1 MLSQSIASRVMNHL
15 TPELITR
22 ISTVSG
28 KDRATVSQA
37 LRALVPGLLWALA
50 RLAER
55 PGGIDRLGAV
65 LASRS
70 EFDAKPP
77 QGPPAGAA
85 DPGAEPLAPVL
96 GHGMYQALT
105 TAVERYTGLAEGEA
119 RELFM
124 IASSLAVGALTR
136 AQREASL
143 GNREIALRLA
153 SELEDIESTIPP
165 EFLHQLRATEAFI
178 APNPPPTR
186 AEMTH
191 EAARERPRPR
201 SGLPPAGEAARSNAP
216 AWGWTA
222 AGILAVLGL
231 IWLVQLS
238 VQRDETAE
246 APPVKPAPE
255 AAAGK
260 DRPAITVG
268 LPLYSSD
275 GTQLGEVSGLI
286 LAPDRSLR
294 AVRAELGNNLG
305 LGGRVVIIS
314 ADQVHRREDRAVI
327 DVTASE
333 ARNLPRAPA
342 EQPGSDQGS
351 GGTR

>member
-50 RLAER
+50 RLAET

-65 LASRS
+65 LGSHPASEAER
-70 EFDAKPP
+70 P
-77 QGPPAGAA
+77 QGLPAGAS
-85 DPGAEPLAPVL
+85 DPGAEPLAQVL

-105 TAVERYTGLAEGEA
+105 AAVERYAGLAEGEA

-124 IASSLAVGALTR
+124 IASSIAVGALTR

-143 GNREIALRLA
+143 GSPEIALRLA
-153 SELEDIESTIPP
+153 SELEDIESTVPP

-186 AEMTH
+186 AEMAQ
-191 EAARERPRPR
+191 AAVRERPRPR
-201 SGLPPAGEAARSNAP
+201 SGLPPAGEVVRSNAP

-222 AGILAVLGL
+222 AGILAVLAL
-231 IWLVQLS
+231 IWLAQLS
-238 VQRDETAE
+238 LQRYETAE
-246 APPVKPAPE
+246 GPPVRPAPE

-275 GTQLGEVSGLI
+275 GVQLGEVSGLI

-294 AVRAELGNNLG
+294 AVRAELGSNLG
-305 LGGRVVIIS
+305 LGGRVVIIG

-333 ARNLPRAPA
+333 ARNLPPAPA
-342 EQPGSDQGS
+342 EQPSSNQDS